1 MKKTWRG
8 LDVYPPIDDEL
19 KLVHTNQ
26 GEFTLA
32 RYIDEMWI
40 DEHTNRL
47 LEVVYW
53 MPIPI
58 LPNE

>member
-8 LDVYPPIDDEL
+8 LDVYPPTDDDL
-19 KLVHTNQ
+19 KLVHTAQ

-32 RYIDEMWI
+32 RYMDDMWI
-40 DEHTNRL
+40 DEYTNRWI
-47 LEVVYW
+47 EVAYW

>member
-8 LDVYPPIDDEL
+8 LDVYPPNDDDL
-19 KLVHTNQ
+19 KLVHTID
-26 GEFTLA
+26 GYIAFA
-32 RYIDEMWI
+32 RYLDEMWI
-40 DEHTNRL
+40 CEHTNRL
-47 LEVVYW
+47 LDIEFW